1 MRETT
6 TQKFSLA
13 KATLLVFAMFIFDN
27 ARADAQA
34 NFYEGKTIR
43 MIVGFTAGG
52 GYDAY
57 TRTIGR
63 HMGKHIPGNPAII
76 VENMPGAGS
85 MISANYVFKAAKPD
99 GLTIGHFIG
108 GLFLQQ
114 LLAKPGI
121 EFDAAKFQYV
131 GVPGQDNFVI
141 GVAKST
147 NITDIESWIA
157 SKQVVKFGGV
167 ASGSGSDDIPNVLK
181 VTLGLPIQLVS
192 GYKGT
197 ADVRLAFNSGEVAGL
212 SNSWESTKSTW
223 RKELESGDLKLILQ
237 ATLKPHPEFPK
248 LPMALSY
255 AKTDEAKR
263 LISTVVARARRNRAS
278 LRAAAEHANRAGA
291 DRSQSIYGHHERS
304 GFSRRGQEGQSR
316 YQSRRRRRAGTKRQ
330 RDFKARA
337 GAGQQAQRNFKVMV
351 FGGPSYW
358 NEVNYPG
365 GATRN

>member
-1 MRETT
+1 MIKISNVLLLSCLMTGLSVHWET
-6 TQKFSLA
+6 
-13 KATLLVFAMFIFDN
+13 VH
-27 ARADAQA
+27 AQA

-43 MIVGFTAGG
+43 LIVGFTAGG

-63 HMGKHIPGNPAII
+63 HMGKHIPGNPVMI

-85 MISANYVFKAAKPD
+85 MISANYTFKAAKPD

-114 LLAKPGI
+114 LLGKPGI

-147 NITDIESWIA
+147 GITDVESWLA
-157 SKQVVKFGGV
+157 SKQIVKFGGV

-181 VTLGLPIQLVS
+181 ATLGLPIQLVS

-223 RKELESGDLKLILQ
+223 RKELESGELKLILQ

-248 LPMALSY
+248 LPMALNY
-255 AKTDEAKR
+255 AKNDEAKR
-263 LISTVVARARRNRAS
+263 LISTVARVHGPTVRPYVLPPNTPKERVEIIRKAFMDTMKDPEF
-278 LRAAAEHANRAGA
+278 LAEAKKANLDINPDDGA
-291 DRSQSIYGHHERS
+291 VLEQNVKEILKLE
-304 GFSRRGQEGQSR
+304 
-316 YQSRRRRRAGTKRQ
+316 
-330 RDFKARA
+330 
-337 GAGQQAQRNFKVMV
+337 
-351 FGGPSYW
+351 
-358 NEVNYPG
+358 PG
-365 GATRN
+365 LIAKLKEILK

>member
-1 MRETT
+1 M
-6 TQKFSLA
+6 
-13 KATLLVFAMFIFDN
+13 LVLCLSAYSQNGAFA
-27 ARADAQA
+27 QS
-34 NFYEGKTIR
+34 NFYDGKTIR

-57 TRTIGR
+57 TRAIGR
-63 HMGKHIPGNPAII
+63 HMGKHIPGNPPIL

-85 MISANYVFKAAKPD
+85 MISANYTFKAARPD

-114 LLAKPGI
+114 LLGKPGI

-147 NITDIESWIA
+147 GITDVESWMA

-167 ASGSGSDDIPNVLK
+167 ASGSGSDDIPNILK
-181 VTLGLPIQLVS
+181 ATLGLPIQLVS

-223 RKELESGDLKLILQ
+223 RKELDSGDLKLILQ
-237 ATLKPHPEFPK
+237 ATLKPHSEHPK

-263 LISTVVARARRNRAS
+263 LISTVARVHGPTVRPYVLPPNTPKDRVQIIRKAFMDTMKDPEF
-278 LRAAAEHANRAGA
+278 LAEAKKANL
-291 DRSQSIYGHHERS
+291 DINPE
-304 GFSRRGQEGQSR
+304 
-316 YQSRRRRRAGTKRQ
+316 
-330 RDFKARA
+330 D
-337 GAGQQAQRNFKVMV
+337 
-351 FGGPSYW
+351 
-358 NEVNYPG
+358 
-365 GATRN
+365 GATLEQNVREILKLEPALVSKLKEILK

>member
-1 MRETT
+1 M
-6 TQKFSLA
+6 KNFVILISLLMPGILA
-13 KATLLVFAMFIFDN
+13 FTGPHAI
-27 ARADAQA
+27 AQS

-63 HMGKHIPGNPAII
+63 HMGKHIPGNPAIL

-85 MISANYVFKAAKPD
+85 MISANYTFKAARPD

-114 LLAKPGI
+114 LLGKPGI
-121 EFDAAKFQYV
+121 EFDAGKFQYV

-141 GVAKST
+141 GIAKST
-147 NITDIESWIA
+147 GITDVDSWLA

-167 ASGSGSDDIPNVLK
+167 ASGSGSDDVPNILK
-181 VTLGLPIQLVS
+181 ATLGLPIQLVS

-255 AKTDEAKR
+255 AKTDEAKM
-263 LISTVVARARRNRAS
+263 LIATVARVHGPTVRPYVLPPNTPKDRVQIIRKAFMDTMKDPEF
-278 LRAAAEHANRAGA
+278 LAEAKKANL
-291 DRSQSIYGHHERS
+291 DINP
-304 GFSRRGQEGQSR
+304 
-316 YQSRRRRRAGTKRQ
+316 
-330 RDFKARA
+330 DD
-337 GAGQQAQRNFKVMV
+337 
-351 FGGPSYW
+351 
-358 NEVNYPG
+358 
-365 GATRN
+365 GATLEQNVKEILKLEPALVAKLKEILK

>member
-1 MRETT
+1 MIKISNVLLLSCLMTGLSVHWET
-6 TQKFSLA
+6 
-13 KATLLVFAMFIFDN
+13 VH
-27 ARADAQA
+27 AQA

-43 MIVGFTAGG
+43 LIVGFTAGG

-63 HMGKHIPGNPAII
+63 HMGKHIPGNPVMI

-85 MISANYVFKAAKPD
+85 MISANYTFKAAKPD

-114 LLAKPGI
+114 LLGKPGI

-147 NITDIESWIA
+147 GITDVESWLA
-157 SKQVVKFGGV
+157 SKQIVKFGGV

-181 VTLGLPIQLVS
+181 ATLGLPIQLVS

-223 RKELESGDLKLILQ
+223 RKELESGELKLILQ

-248 LPMALSY
+248 LPMALNY
-255 AKTDEAKR
+255 AKNDEAKR
-263 LISTVVARARRNRAS
+263 LISTVARVHGPTVRPYVLPPNTPKERVEIIRKAFMDTMKDPEF
-278 LRAAAEHANRAGA
+278 LAEAKKANL
-291 DRSQSIYGHHERS
+291 DINPDD
-304 GFSRRGQEGQSR
+304 
-316 YQSRRRRRAGTKRQ
+316 GTVLEQNVKEIL
-330 RDFKARA
+330 KL
-337 GAGQQAQRNFKVMV
+337 
-351 FGGPSYW
+351 
-358 NEVNYPG
+358 EPG
-365 GATRN
+365 LIAKLKEILK